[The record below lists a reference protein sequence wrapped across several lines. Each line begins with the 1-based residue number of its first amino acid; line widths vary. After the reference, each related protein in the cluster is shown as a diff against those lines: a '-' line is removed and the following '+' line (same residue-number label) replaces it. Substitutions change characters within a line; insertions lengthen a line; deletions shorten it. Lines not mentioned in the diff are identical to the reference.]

1 MNIKCLQVLLSLYK
15 HRKTPLTNC
24 EHPYELRP
32 RAVDI
37 DQVVPYSPSRTY
49 QSIRRATWDD
59 FTVETLLRFARE
71 PRPTSCSAGEKR
83 LRIILQAATKHQI
96 PAGYVRDRLETL
108 PDEAQPLI
116 RERDRLRTINP
127 SHPKLPNLNKQ
138 IADHVASSNREKWQ
152 DAVESCNRS
161 QDTGL
166 IWKLIGTTTCK
177 NTRTPPNQLFTFNEH
192 KNSDQHRIFSTSC
205 KQFITI
211 FTHTSDP
218 KARYVRR

>member
-1 MNIKCLQVLLSLYK
+1 M
-15 HRKTPLTNC
+15 
-24 EHPYELRP
+24 
-32 RAVDI
+32 
-37 DQVVPYSPSRTY
+37 
-49 QSIRRATWDD
+49 
-59 FTVETLLRFARE
+59 RFARK
-71 PRPTSCSAGEKR
+71 PPPTSCFAGKKKTETCYKQQPNTTV
-83 LRIILQAATKHQI
+83 LRAMCVT
-96 PAGYVRDRLETL
+96 LESL
-108 PDEAQPLI
+108 PDEARPLI